1 LIVSGFNTSP
11 LDSFKIDS
19 GEANPIEILLNLLTG
34 FLSLLLFL
42 LFIIVFTIDLF
53 AIKKLILG

>member
-1 LIVSGFNTSP
+1 M
-11 LDSFKIDS
+11 DS
-19 GEANPIEILLNLLTG
+19 GEASPIEILLNLFTG

-53 AIKKLILG
+53 AIKN

>member
-1 LIVSGFNTSP
+1 M
-11 LDSFKIDS
+11 DS
-19 GEANPIEILLNLLTG
+19 GEASPIEILLNLFTG

-53 AIKKLILG
+53 AIKIDFVQL